1 MIVSRRPQVSS
12 LRPATRLPIS
22 AVSQFR
28 LPSLAVLA
36 ALVLPL
42 LRAQTPGPSH
52 LDLRAEAHAA
62 YQRKDYAAAL
72 SATREALKLRPDSPR
87 YLHNLAALHTL
98 TGDTSAALAHLRRL
112 AALGI
117 HTDVARDPDL
127 ASLQGTSE
135 FAEVLG
141 LLAAN
146 LEPRGTLGE
155 LAELPGRTGILEG
168 IAFRERTG
176 DLFLGDVHHR
186 CIWRRTR
193 EGEVSRFTAADV
205 DVAGIFGVAVDEA
218 RQTLWATMAAVPQME
233 GYEPEMKGFTAI
245 AEFDLRTGEL
255 RHISP
260 VADDGREHLLG
271 DLTLAPDGTL
281 YATDSRSPVVW
292 QVAPGAEE
300 PTRLFDLPGFQS
312 LQGIALIG
320 RNLII
325 SDYSN
330 GLVVIDLAARQISA
344 LVPPEN
350 TTLLGIDGLVA
361 IPGGVVATQN
371 GTTPQRVLRIMLS
384 PGADR
389 ITDVQVLASG
399 HRTLTD
405 LSLITLVQDRPT
417 FIAGSGWDA
426 LEGTRARAPAAHA
439 VRLLQVELQ

>member
-1 MIVSRRPQVSS
+1 MPPSRFP
-12 LRPATRLPIS
+12 L
-22 AVSQFR
+22 
-28 LPSLAVLA
+28 LAGLA
-36 ALVLPL
+36 LAFTAGSLPL
-42 LRAQTPGPSH
+42 LRAQPARLSH
-52 LDLRAEAHAA
+52 LEFRAEAHAA
-62 YQRKDYAAAL
+62 YQRRDYAAAL

-87 YLHNLAALHTL
+87 YLHNLAALHAL
-98 TGDTSAALAHLRRL
+98 TGDQPAAIAHLRRL
-112 AALGI
+112 AALGL

-127 ASLQGTSE
+127 ASLQGTPD

-146 LEPRGTLGE
+146 LEPTGNLGE
-155 LAELPGRTGILEG
+155 LAALPGRTGIVEG

-176 DLFLGDVHHR
+176 ELFLGDVHHR
-186 CIWRRTR
+186 CVWRRTR
-193 EGEVSRFTAADV
+193 EGELARFTAADV
-205 DVAGIFGVAVDEA
+205 DIAGIFAIAVDEA

-260 VADDGREHLLG
+260 VPDDGREHLLG

-281 YATDSRSPVVW
+281 FATDSRSPIIW

-300 PTRLFDLPGFQS
+300 PTRLLDLPGHES
-312 LQGIALIG
+312 LQGIALVG
-320 RNLII
+320 RRMIV

-330 GLVVIDLAARQISA
+330 GLLVIDLANRHVAPLA
-344 LVPPEN
+344 PPEN
-350 TTLLGIDGLVA
+350 ASLLGIDGLTP

-371 GTTPQRVLRIMLS
+371 GTVPQRILRIMLS
-384 PGADR
+384 PELDR
-389 ITDVQVLASG
+389 ITEVQVLASG

-426 LEGTRARAPAAHA
+426 LEGTRARAPAAHV
-439 VRLLQVELQ
+439 VRLLQVEPQ